1 MHEEVIMAGTGG
13 QGIMIMGQLLAH
25 AAMTED
31 YEVVWFP
38 SYGPEA
44 RGGTADCTV
53 IISSEEIGSPI
64 SSSPDTLIGMHQFLF
79 DRFQPTVKAGGRII
93 VNSSLID
100 VSTVRDDCEVLSIDA
115 NVIAEKLGNPR
126 GANMVVL
133 GAYSALTGVVSLESL
148 LASLPEVL
156 PRHRHEFIPLN
167 EKALLKGAEIVRAR
181 S

>member
-25 AAMTED
+25 AAMLEGRH
-31 YEVVWFP
+31 VVWFP

-53 IISSEEIGSPI
+53 IVSTDEIGSPI
-64 SSSPDTLIGMHQFLF
+64 SATPDTLVGMHQFLF
-79 DRFQPTVKAGGRII
+79 SRFQPSVKPGGRLI

-100 VSTVRDDCEVLSIDA
+100 LSTVRDDCQVLIVPA
-115 NVIAEKLGNPR
+115 NTAAEELGNVR
-126 GANMVVL
+126 AANMIIL
-133 GAYSALTGVVSLESL
+133 GAYASSTGAVALDSLI
-148 LASLPEVL
+148 ASLPEVL
-156 PRHRHEFIPLN
+156 PPHRHKFIPLN
-167 EKALLKGAEIVRAR
+167 EQALLKGAEFAR

>member
-1 MHEEVIMAGTGG
+1 MREEVVMAGTGG

-25 AAMTED
+25 AAMLED
-31 YEVVWFP
+31 RHVVWFP

-64 SSSPDTLIGMHQFLF
+64 SSEPDTLIGMHEFLF
-79 DRFQPTVKAGGRII
+79 RRFEPTVKPAGRLV

-100 VSTVRDDCEVLSIDA
+100 PSAAREDCQVLSVPA
-115 NVIAEKLGNPR
+115 NEIAEEIGSIR
-126 GANMVVL
+126 SANMVIL
-133 GAYSALTGVVSLESL
+133 GLYAKSAGAVSIDSL

-156 PRHRHEFIPLN
+156 PPHRHKLIPLN
-167 EKALLKGAEIVRAR
+167 EHALRKGAELAAPA
-181 S
+181 

>member
-25 AAMTED
+25 AAMLED
-31 YEVVWFP
+31 RHVVWFP

-44 RGGTADCTV
+44 RGGTADCTI

-64 SSSPDTLIGMHQFLF
+64 SSDPDTLVGMHQFLF
-79 DRFQPTVKAGGRII
+79 DRFQPNVKPGGRLI

-100 VSTVRDDCEVLSIDA
+100 PSTVREDCEVLTIPA
-115 NVIAEKLGNPR
+115 NVIAEEIGSIR
-126 GANMVVL
+126 SANMVVL
-133 GAYSALTGVVSLESL
+133 GAYAQSTGAASIDSL

-156 PRHRHEFIPLN
+156 PPHRHKLIPLN
-167 EKALLKGAEIVRAR
+167 EQALRRGAELAG
-181 S
+181 